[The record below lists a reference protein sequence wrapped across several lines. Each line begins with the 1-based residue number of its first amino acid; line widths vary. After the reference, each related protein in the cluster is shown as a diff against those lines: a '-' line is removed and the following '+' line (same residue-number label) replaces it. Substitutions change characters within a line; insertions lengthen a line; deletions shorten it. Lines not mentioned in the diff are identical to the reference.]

1 MVAEFL
7 LEETEV
13 ITQTDTVAVEVQRSD
28 GIQETRGET
37 SKSAVSEGRFRFKLL
52 NFLEILAVGLQ
63 ELQRLLI

>member
-28 GIQETRGET
+28 GIQETCGET

-52 NFLEILAVGLQ
+52 NFLEILAVGL
-63 ELQRLLI
+63 